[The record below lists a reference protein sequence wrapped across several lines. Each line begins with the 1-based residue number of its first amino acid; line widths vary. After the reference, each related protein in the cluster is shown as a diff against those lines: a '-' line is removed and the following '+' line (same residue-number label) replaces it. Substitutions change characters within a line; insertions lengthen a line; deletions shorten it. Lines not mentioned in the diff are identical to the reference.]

1 MADVVWRLED
11 RPLGPDDHVYSQQDF
26 NEIIRAALPEED
38 RDMVYGSIR
47 GGTQRSLIRR
57 RRMSTVTSS
66 TRT

>member
-26 NEIIRAALPEED
+26 NEIIRAAIPEED

-47 GGTQRSLIRR
+47 GGTQ
-57 RRMSTVTSS
+57 
-66 TRT
+66 